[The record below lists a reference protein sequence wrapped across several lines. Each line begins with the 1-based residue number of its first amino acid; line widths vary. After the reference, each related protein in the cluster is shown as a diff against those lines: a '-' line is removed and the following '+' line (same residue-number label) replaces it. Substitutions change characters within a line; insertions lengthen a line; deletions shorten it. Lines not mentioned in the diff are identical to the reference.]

1 MNAPVIDSVATSVV
15 TAPQPTAS
23 VRDEAMAADLLTFWI
38 GMGVVAAV
46 LVVMTVVG
54 AVIASE
60 PLLIGAGIFA
70 VMLALVNAVTDIT
83 LAAR

>member
-1 MNAPVIDSVATSVV
+1 MNAPVIDSVATPVV

-54 AVIASE
+54 AVITSE

>member
-1 MNAPVIDSVATSVV
+1 MNAPVIDSVATPVV

>member
-70 VMLALVNAVTDIT
+70 VVLALVNAVTDIT